1 MTLNTIVTGGAGFIG
16 SHLVERLLADG
27 YNVAVLDNLSTGRL
41 DNLSH
46 VRDHSGLTIHEV
58 DVADSELIQDIFVG
72 VDWVFH
78 LAALADIVPSIQN
91 PLYYHRTNVDGT
103 MAMVEAARKSGV
115 NRFVYVASSS
125 CYGIPANY
133 PTSESELIQPEYP
146 YALTKFLGE
155 QIVLHW
161 HKVYDFPSISRRL
174 FNVYGPRSRTSGT
187 YG

>member
-1 MTLNTIVTGGAGFIG
+1 MTLNIIVTGGAGFIG

-46 VRDHSGLTIHEV
+46 VRDYSGLTIHEV

-103 MAMVEAARKSGV
+103 MAIVEAARKSM
-115 NRFVYVASSS
+115 
-125 CYGIPANY
+125 
-133 PTSESELIQPEYP
+133 
-146 YALTKFLGE
+146 
-155 QIVLHW
+155 
-161 HKVYDFPSISRRL
+161 
-174 FNVYGPRSRTSGT
+174 
-187 YG
+187 